1 MKKLKCLAVLFVG
14 LLPTFAFAKAKVEPL
29 QFAGASTHEQNQA
42 RWDSLMKYKVWGTDY
57 IVFLDNVHISD
68 SVGYTGT
75 KGNLT
80 LSNPSHTLGGP
91 ILVGGDMVFDNA
103 TYTDKTGG
111 SVRVV
116 GNLRLSNQDGNKMD
130 SVWCVGGSI
139 TSQHQNKSD
148 SSWNVL
154 LDGDIYTNETAAY
167 FTKKKGDYSRCPET
181 VPPLEDLSVPYLPS
195 NAWPQNLED
204 LLMTKTDPEIGYIH
218 VPPDTSETNNYGTYD
233 KYFNRFVISGT
244 KNKALYVV
252 MPPGG
257 KLTRIFSK
265 NGFEFDNAVN
275 DLKIQVVYVTEGT
288 KFADGK
294 WDLTDKANFTYVT
307 NSDYSGNLLF
317 YTDKPIRWNYWQGAS
332 FQGTWMTTD
341 TIGVGGHF
349 KLAGQ
354 IVAKSIYFYADI
366 TGDFKYMPFDPP
378 WIDIN
383 PEARTWGTL
392 YEGVSGKQPLTIRLN
407 EAPPTEVTFK
417 YCFIFTGDQANNR
430 DTDPDSLHAFASLAD
445 VVTTDL
451 PVCNGANS
459 TNYKTVSIPK
469 GKFVPTDTVGVVVQD
484 DQDEEWGEMFT
495 IRVFDMVGAV
505 LPNKMRKGEFLIE
518 IVDDDRAPLSKDTTF
533 VGIEDE
539 DNAFVRFPALT
550 GNGQP
555 LTDFFV
561 KIESLPMHNSSVA
574 GKLIYDGNVVDAA
587 TIAAGLIIPSADIGK
602 LSYRGNENA
611 YGNNIASFTFRIIYR
626 DVPAENA
633 NVVAISLNAV
643 NDGPTVNNPTVKVKE
658 NVAGETAPNAV
669 SGKIT
674 VNDVDDTQFK
684 YAFDNTD
691 ANYAKV
697 TSLYTINSKT
707 GKISVK
713 SGVLLN
719 YESADSLLKIKV
731 NVTDSAA
738 TTNGTGKVTVKSNVT
753 IKITDDNDKPVIRD
767 TTLTVAENSAADTE
781 VGKVTA
787 EDEDTWKVLTFSLAD
802 MPGNSGAAQLFTI
815 NSDGMIKV
823 ATGAKLDYETKK
835 EYKLYAIVTDNG
847 ASKGFTN
854 LKDTAVVTIKLT
866 DANDPPIIVDIKDD
880 YNVVENTKTGVVF
893 AKFKVVDVDAADG
906 STTLSAT
913 VTDKNPVSGSVNAG
927 QLFKATVTPYNG
939 DTMYVNILVK
949 DSALLDYEALY
960 KADTVSYNVTVS
972 IKDGGN
978 STVSADTKI
987 FVTDENEA
995 PDAKDGAFT
1004 IAENSPAGKLVGT
1017 ISASDPDTYN
1027 ATYKKLKYTLV
1038 GSSSRYTVAA
1048 STGKIT
1054 VKQNAVIDY
1063 ETTPNHKDTIKVKV
1077 TDKNGS
1083 GLSSR
1088 IATIVITIT
1097 NTNEDPELKCITGD
1111 TKCNGPFEIAENSAT
1126 GTVIHTFAITDVDAN
1141 DAGHLTVDIVDKNG
1155 SNAKTLFD
1163 VKTNAAN
1170 TEMIVSV
1177 KDKSKLNYE
1186 AVDSTYVVYLIVKDA
1201 GNAADTL
1208 ERTIKVIDV
1217 NETPTL
1223 AGKTVSLA
1231 ENSPKNKLVATL
1243 TATDP
1248 DTKHVTEFG
1257 HLEYSI
1263 ITDDMPFRMDSNKV
1277 RVEDST
1283 KLDYE
1288 TTPIFKFNVEV
1299 KNCTKNASTGKY
1311 TDGCLMDTAAVTVR
1325 LSNVNEEPELKCISG
1340 DTKCN
1345 GPFEIAENSATG
1357 TEIHTFAISDIDA
1370 DDAGQLTV
1378 DLVDKN
1384 GRDAKTLFDV
1394 KTNTANT
1401 EMIVFVKD
1409 SSKLDYETVDA
1420 QYVVYLIVKDA
1431 AGAADTLVRTIKVK
1445 DVNEAPSIQPLSK
1458 TIAENLPNG
1467 TKVGDLVAS
1476 DPDTKNASFRKLKY
1490 TILGADTVP
1499 FRLDSNVVKVSDS
1512 SKLDYEKQKVF
1523 KFKVQV
1529 SDGQLQDTAL
1539 VTITLTDVDERPKII
1554 VDDDE
1559 DGGDDTDSL
1568 CIAHCDTTNR
1578 GSGDEHGKDALTVGV
1593 NENSP
1598 TGTVVMQY
1606 WVYDEDA
1613 DDVKK
1618 LVPSL
1623 DQIEASVG
1631 GPTANDLFQITKK
1644 QEGNRW
1650 KIVVTVKDG
1659 SLLDYEGLGKVDPV
1673 TNLVPQYTVNIIL
1686 TDPVDPSNSNSKELK
1701 DTIVRVIEILDVN
1714 ESPLFDVWPC
1724 EIAENNH
1731 VGDSLGR
1738 IEHPS
1743 DVDSLSKHVDYY
1755 DNQFKLVGGDTALFD
1770 LKYGEPIDGRPNI
1783 TLVAKVIFDC
1793 ETEPYKNKCG
1803 VDGAFH
1809 VVIDYFDKH
1818 DTTNKMRKTVPITLI
1833 DVNEKPKILT
1843 DSVEVKENVKKGT
1856 VVDTVRATDT
1866 DLYDTVLTF
1875 TLVEDKSGCFDVS
1888 KSGVITVKKDN
1899 CPDLNYEKNKE
1910 LPIKVKVTDNGT
1922 GGSGEG
1928 TLSDTK
1934 TIIVKIKDVNE
1945 APEIPDQEFTVPED
1959 TKPGKK
1965 VAVIEASDPD
1975 VEEEYSTLTFSLIEE
1990 SEEFDVKE
1998 DGTVILKKPLDY
2010 EKDSVYVIKVRV
2022 TDGELS
2028 DTANVTIK
2036 VGNVYEQPKVQITLA
2051 ETVDSSWTDP
2061 DTIYINNKSLC
2072 IEWVAMVRETDE
2084 VLKDTSECG
2093 IKLEEGENFIIR
2105 KFEDPRMD
2113 EPGYD
2118 TLVVYVST
2126 ATPIVTVSKSTDKLA
2141 DPNIFTV
2148 VEQSAKGDTAFYV
2161 NDPRNDIVVTVKD
2174 PVEKTKET
2182 FTVKLD
2188 LDTVKVP
2195 SKTYKTVSDIV
2206 DHGIALNERASNA
2219 THTPVNGEKIA
2230 VTYTEKVNG
2239 KEVQITYYT
2248 DDKGE
2253 LLENADGVVEMTV
2266 SYTEKING
2274 VDVTISYQADA
2285 VTGNL
2290 IKTSGGYAKSEKSKD
2305 GKGGKGKNSKD
2316 AENKVVYTV
2325 SYEYVDDAGNFM
2337 TISYGVDADGDIV
2350 RNEFGSIGYELTYT
2364 YTNKYGNASTQ
2375 SIFVVLDQAA
2385 PVVKILYPTKGEV
2398 IYANYVDVKWT
2409 VDLGDG
2415 RGPIVQDTLVTQSLN
2430 KGGNGIVR
2438 FYRDKAGNI
2447 ASDTVLVVMKNAKDV
2462 DISVEKPVTL
2472 VTKDKVEEYYA
2483 ANEPE
2488 EGETFAVSIY
2498 NPKTEKEVE
2507 TQVGGEFKTKEGSG
2521 NVPYPGLEGHL
2532 GPTLGIDTKVP
2543 SVNAVGGLATL
2554 DDLVNAEG
2562 LVALQEV
2569 DGGKKITVDEYVEQ
2583 YCSDEFAESLGS
2595 DLSRANLYKTKMRV
2609 KIWIYTSLGQFV
2621 DHYSFTQEL
2630 DDPDYANNAGLLTLY
2645 FEMKPDRD
2653 GNVRTAEGRLMAT
2666 GAYIYK
2672 TEVEMNTLLR
2682 CSLPPFEKSNGGNY
2696 VPKKK
2701 DYIKGSTRRVT
2712 EDMLKSFGYKRPSKK

>member
-1 MKKLKCLAVLFVG
+1 MKKLKCLAVLLVG
-14 LLPTFAFAKAKVEPL
+14 LIPTFAFAKAKVEPL
-29 QFAGASTHEQNQA
+29 QFTGATSHDVNQA
-42 RWDSLMKYKVWGTDY
+42 RWDSLMKYKIWGTDS
-57 IVFLDNVHISD
+57 INIFQNVKIPD
-68 SVGYTGT
+68 SIGYNGT
-75 KGNLT
+75 KGRLYLLN
-80 LSNPSHTLGGP
+80 NGHVLGGP
-91 ILVGGDMVFDNA
+91 TLVGGNMDFDNSDHDSILA
-103 TYTDKTGG
+103 GP
-111 SVRVV
+111 VRVQ
-116 GNLRLSNQDGNKMD
+116 GNVRLGTQNENLMEGT
-130 SVWCVGGSI
+130 WCVQGGIS
-139 TSQHQNKSD
+139 SQYNNGDYQ
-148 SSWNVL
+148 WNAL
-154 LDGDIYTNETAAY
+154 LQGPLYTNETSTV
-167 FTKKKGDYSRCPET
+167 FTKKAGNYGACPQK
-181 VPPLEDLSVPYLPS
+181 VPPLEDLSVPELPD
-195 NAWPQNLED
+195 NAWQGAGDFRMMATL
-204 LLMTKTDPEIGYIH
+204 PETTFVD
-218 VPPDTSETNNYGTYD
+218 VPPDSVETNNYGTYD
-233 KYFNRFVISGT
+233 QYYNNFVVDGT
-244 KNKALYVV
+244 KDKVLYVL

-265 NGFEFDNAVN
+265 NGFEIKNAVN
-275 DLKIQVVYVTEGT
+275 NFKIQVVYVKEGT
-288 KFADGK
+288 KFAGGK
-294 WDLTDKANFTYVT
+294 WDVTDKAEFTYVS

-317 YTDKPIRWNYWQGAS
+317 YTKKHIAWDYWDGAS

-341 TIGVGGHF
+341 SIVVGGHF

-354 IVAKSIYFYADI
+354 IVARYIHFLADI
-366 TGDFKYMPFDPP
+366 KGDFQYMPFDPP
-378 WIDIN
+378 WIEID

-392 YEGVSGKQPLTIRLN
+392 YEGVSGKQALNIRLN
-407 EAPPTEVTFK
+407 EAPTTDVTFK
-417 YCFIFTGDQANNR
+417 YCYIFTGDQANNR
-430 DTDPDSLHAFASLAD
+430 DTDPTGAHAFASLDD
-445 VVTTDL
+445 VVASGL
-451 PVCNGANS
+451 PICNGANS
-459 TNYKTVSIPK
+459 TNFKTVTIPK
-469 GKFVPTDTVGVVVQD
+469 GSLVPTSPVGVEVQD
-484 DQDEEWGEMFT
+484 ELVEEWDEMFT

-505 LPNKMRKGEFLIE
+505 LPNKMREGEFLIE
-518 IVDDDRAPLSKDTTF
+518 IVDDDKAPLSKDTTF
-533 VGIEDE
+533 VGVEDE
-539 DNAFVRFPALT
+539 DNAFVRFPAFT

-561 KIESLPMHNSSVA
+561 KIESLPMHNSSTA
-574 GKLIYDGNVVDAA
+574 GTLIYDGNTVDAS
-587 TIAAGLIIPSADIGK
+587 TIAAGLVIPSSDIGK
-602 LSYRGNENA
+602 LVYRGEQNA
-611 YGNNIASFTFRIIYR
+611 YGTGVASFTFRIINR
-626 DVPAENA
+626 DVPAA
-633 NVVAISLNAV
+633 SSNVLAINLNAV
-643 NDGPTVNNPTVKVKE
+643 NDGPTVNNPTFTVKE
-658 NVAGETAPNAV
+658 NVAGETTANTV
-669 SGKIT
+669 SGNIT
-674 VNDVDDTQFK
+674 VKDVDDSKFT
-684 YAFDNTD
+684 YAFDTGD
-691 ANYAKV
+691 ANYTKV
-697 TSLYTINSKT
+697 SSLYTINST
-707 GKISVK
+707 SGTISVK

-719 YESADSLLKIKV
+719 YETPDNLLKIKV
-731 NVTDSAA
+731 NVTDEAS
-738 TTNGTGKVTVKSNVT
+738 TTSGTGKITAKSTVTL
-753 IKITDDNDKPVIRD
+753 KILDDNDKPVIYD
-767 TTLTVAENSAADTE
+767 ATFTVAENSAAGTE
-781 VGKVTA
+781 VGQVTA
-787 EDEDTWKVLTFSLAD
+787 EDEDIWKVLSFSLAD
-802 MPGNSGAAQLFTI
+802 MPGNANTASLFTI
-815 NSDGMIKV
+815 DANGVIKV
-823 ATGAKLDYETKK
+823 NTGAKLDYETKK

-847 ASKGFTN
+847 EDKGFTN

-927 QLFKATVTPYNG
+927 QLFKATVTPYKD

-1017 ISASDPDTYN
+1017 VSASDPDTYN

-1126 GTVIHTFAITDVDAN
+1126 GTVIHNFAISDVDAN
-1141 DAGHLTVDIVDKNG
+1141 DAGHLTVDLVDTNG
-1155 SNAKTLFD
+1155 RDAKTLFE

-1186 AVDSTYVVYLIVKDA
+1186 AVDPEYVVYLIVKDA
-1201 GNAADTL
+1201 GGAADTL
-1208 ERTIKVIDV
+1208 VRTIKVKDV

-1263 ITDDMPFRMDSNKV
+1263 ITENMPFWMDSNKV
-1277 RVEDST
+1277 KVADST

-1288 TTPIFKFNVEV
+1288 TTPIFKFDVEV

-1311 TDGCLMDTAAVTVR
+1311 TEGCLMDTAAVTVR

-2325 SYEYVDDAGNFM
+2325 SYEYVDDAGNIM

-2595 DLSRANLYKTKMRV
+2595 DLSRANLYKTKMHV

-2630 DDPDYANNAGLLTLY
+2630 DDPDFANNAGLLTLY

>member
-1 MKKLKCLAVLFVG
+1 MKKLKCLAVLLVG
-14 LLPTFAFAKAKVEPL
+14 LIPTFAFAKASVAPL
-29 QFAGASTHEQNQA
+29 QFTGVPASQQEA
-42 RWDSLMKYKVWGTDY
+42 RWDSLMKYKIWGTDS
-57 IVFLDNVHISD
+57 IRFHEEDFISD
-68 SVGYTGT
+68 TVGYNGT
-75 KGNLT
+75 RGPMYLMYGQRE
-80 LSNPSHTLGGP
+80 LGGP
-91 ILVGGDMVFDNA
+91 ILVGGNMVFDNGEKDVLLA
-103 TYTDKTGG
+103 GP
-111 SVRVV
+111 VRVE
-116 GNLRLSNQDGNKMD
+116 GNLRLSNQGGNKMPK
-130 SVWCVGGSI
+130 VWCVKGSI
-139 TSQHQNKSD
+139 TAQHNNGSEAQ
-148 SSWNVL
+148 WNSL
-154 LDGDIYTNETAAY
+154 IGSLYTDETNAVYTSKA
-167 FTKKKGDYSRCPET
+167 GDYSSCPT
-181 VPPLEDLSVPYLPS
+181 KVPPLEDLTVPYLADADWQGS
-195 NAWPQNLED
+195 DNFG
-204 LLMTKTDPEIGYIH
+204 MTVTHGETRYIH
-218 VPPDTSETNNYGTYD
+218 VPPDSVYTNTYGTYD
-233 KYFNRFVISGT
+233 KYYENFQVSGSLGKT
-244 KNKALYVV
+244 LYIV
-252 MPPGG
+252 MPPNGR
-257 KLTRIFSK
+257 LTRIFAK
-265 NGFEFDNAVN
+265 NGFDFDNAVN
-275 DLKIQVVYVTEGT
+275 DFKIQVVYVKEGT
-288 KFADGK
+288 KFANGE
-294 WDLTDKANFTYVT
+294 WDLTDKDEFKYLSNA
-307 NSDYSGNLLF
+307 DYAGNLLF
-317 YTDKPIRWNYWQGAS
+317 YTNKKIQWNWWDNAS
-332 FQGTWMTTD
+332 FQGTWITTD
-341 TIGVGGHF
+341 SIQIGGHF

-354 IVAKSIYFYADI
+354 IIAKSINFLAKI
-366 TGDFKYMPFDPP
+366 KGDFQYMPFDPP

-392 YEGVSGKQPLTIRLN
+392 YEGKSGKQALNIRLN
-407 EAPPTEVTFK
+407 EAPTTDVTFK
-417 YCFIFTGDQANNR
+417 YCYIFTGDQANNR
-430 DTDPDSLHAFASLAD
+430 DTDPDSLQAFASLDD
-445 VVTTDL
+445 VVTSDL
-451 PVCNGANS
+451 PICNGANS
-459 TNYKTVSIPK
+459 TNFKTVSIPK
-469 GKFVPTDTVGVVVQD
+469 GSLVPTSPVGVEVKDELV
-484 DQDEEWGEMFT
+484 EEWGEMFT

-505 LPNKMRKGEFLIE
+505 LPNKSREGEFLIE
-518 IVDDDRAPLSKDTTF
+518 IEDDDRAPLSKDTTF

-561 KIESLPMHNSSVA
+561 KIESLPTA

-587 TIAAGLIIPSADIGK
+587 TINAGLVIPSSDIGK
-602 LSYRGNENA
+602 LVYRGESNV
-611 YGNNIASFTFRIIYR
+611 YGPGVASFTFRIINK
-626 DVPAENA
+626 DVPAVSN
-633 NVVAISLNAV
+633 NVVAINLEAV
-643 NDGPTVNNPTVKVKE
+643 NDGPTVNNPTIKVKE

-669 SGKIT
+669 SGKINVT
-674 VNDVDDTQFK
+674 DVDDTQFT
-684 YAFDNTD
+684 YAFDTGD

-697 TSLYTINSKT
+697 ISLYTINSST
-707 GKISVK
+707 GKISVN
-713 SGVLLN
+713 SGVKLN
-719 YESADSLLKIKV
+719 FESADSSLKIKV
-731 NVTDSAA
+731 NVTDAA
-738 TTNGTGKVTVKSNVT
+738 STTSGTGKITVKSNVT

-767 TTLTVAENSAADTE
+767 TTLTVAENSAAETE
-781 VGKVTA
+781 VGQVTA
-787 EDEDTWKVLTFSLAD
+787 EDEDIWKVLSFSLAD
-802 MPGNSGAAQLFTI
+802 MPGNANSASLFTI
-815 NSDGMIKV
+815 DGNGVIKV
-823 ATGAKLDYETKK
+823 APGAKLDYETKK

-847 ASKGFTN
+847 EDKGFTN

-1004 IAENSPAGKLVGT
+1004 VAENASAGTLVGT
-1017 ISASDPDTYN
+1017 VSASDPDTCN
-1027 ATYKKLKYTLV
+1027 ATYSKLKYVLV
-1038 GSSSRYTVAA
+1038 GSSSRYAVASA
-1048 STGKIT
+1048 TGKIT
-1054 VKQNAVIDY
+1054 VKQGAVIDY

-1083 GLSSR
+1083 GLTSR
-1088 IATIVITIT
+1088 TATIVITIT
-1097 NTNEDPELKCITGD
+1097 NTNEDPELNCVTGD

-1163 VKTNAAN
+1163 VKTNTAN
-1170 TEMIVSV
+1170 TEMIVFV

-1208 ERTIKVIDV
+1208 VRTIKVIDV

-1231 ENSPKNKLVATL
+1231 ENSPKNKVVATL

-1248 DTKHVTEFG
+1248 DTKHVVEFG
-1257 HLEYSI
+1257 HLDYSV
-1263 ITDDMPFRMDSNKV
+1263 ITEGAPFWMDSNKV
-1277 RVEDST
+1277 KVLDST
-1283 KLDYE
+1283 KLDFE
-1288 TTPIFKFNVEV
+1288 TTPVFTFDVEV
-1299 KNCTKNASTGKY
+1299 KNCTKNTSTGKY
-1311 TDGCLMDTAAVTVR
+1311 TVGCLMDTATVTVR

-1357 TEIHTFAISDIDA
+1357 TVIHTFAITDVDA

-1409 SSKLDYETVDA
+1409 KSKLDYEAVDA

-1431 AGAADTLVRTIKVK
+1431 NNAADTLVRTIKVI
-1445 DVNEAPSIQPLSK
+1445 DVNETPSIQPFSK
-1458 TIAENLPNG
+1458 TIDENLPNG

-1476 DPDTKNASFRKLKY
+1476 DLDTKNEAFRKLTY

-1512 SKLDYEKQKVF
+1512 SKLDYEKKKQF

-1529 SDGQLQDTAL
+1529 SDGALKDTAL
-1539 VTITLTDVDERPKII
+1539 VTITLKDVDERPKII
-1554 VDDDE
+1554 VDDD
-1559 DGGDDTDSL
+1559 DDGDDDSEDK

-1593 NENSP
+1593 KENSS

-1606 WVYDEDA
+1606 WVYDEDSE
-1613 DDVKK
+1613 DVKK
-1618 LVPSL
+1618 LVPTL
-1623 DQIEASVG
+1623 DQIEATVG
-1631 GPTANDLFQITKK
+1631 GLTANDLFTITKV

-1650 KIVVTVKDG
+1650 KIVVKVKDG
-1659 SLLDYEGLGKVDPV
+1659 SLLDYEALGKVDPV

-1686 TDPVDPSNSNSKELK
+1686 TDPVDPSNANSKELK

-1714 ESPLFDVWPC
+1714 ESPLFDVRPC
-1724 EIAENNH
+1724 EIAENNQ

-1743 DVDSLSKHVDYY
+1743 DIDSLSKHLDYY
-1755 DNQFKLVGGDTALFD
+1755 DNQFRLVGGDTALFALRYD
-1770 LKYGEPIDGRPNI
+1770 EPIDGRPNI
-1783 TLVAKVIFDC
+1783 TLVAKVVFDC

-1803 VDGAFH
+1803 VDSAFH
-1809 VVIDYFDKH
+1809 VVIDYYDKH
-1818 DTTNKMRKTVPITLI
+1818 DTTNKMRKDVPIKLI

-2126 ATPIVTVSKSTDKLA
+2126 ATPIVTVSKSTDKFA

-2507 TQVGGEFKTKEGSG
+2507 TQVGGEFDTKEGSG

>member
-1 MKKLKCLAVLFVG
+1 MKKLKCLAVLLVG
-14 LLPTFAFAKAKVEPL
+14 LIPTFAFAKASVAPL
-29 QFAGASTHEQNQA
+29 QFTGATSSQDNQD

-57 IVFLDNVHISD
+57 IVFLDNNHISD

-75 KGNLT
+75 RGNLT

-91 ILVGGDMVFDNA
+91 TLVGGNMIFDNA
-103 TYTDKTGG
+103 TSTSKTGG

-116 GNLRLSNQDGNKMD
+116 GNLQVSGQNGNVMNG
-130 SVWCVGGSI
+130 VWCVGGNI
-139 TSQHQNKSD
+139 TSQHPDKSD

-154 LDGDIYTNETAAY
+154 LDGDLYTNETAAY
-167 FTKKKGDYSRCPET
+167 FTKKAGNYSACPDT
-181 VPPLEDLSVPYLPS
+181 VPPLEDLDVPYLGSWPS
-195 NAWPQNLED
+195 VSENF
-204 LLMTKTDPEIGYIH
+204 LMTATVAETGYIH
-218 VPPDTSETNNYGTYD
+218 VPPDSVDTNPYGTYD
-233 KYFNRFVISGT
+233 KYYDRFEVSGT
-244 KNKALYVV
+244 LNKTLYVL
-252 MPPGG
+252 MPPNG
-257 KLTRIFSK
+257 KLTRIFAK
-265 NGFEFDNAVN
+265 QGFNLNNAVN
-275 DLKIQVVYVTEGT
+275 NFKIQVAYVKEGT
-288 KFADGK
+288 KFVDGK
-294 WDLTDKANFTYVT
+294 WDLTDKDEFKYLSNAE
-307 NSDYSGNLLF
+307 YSGNLLF
-317 YTDKPIRWNYWQGAS
+317 YTDRPIDWNYWQDAS
-332 FQGTWMTTD
+332 FQGTWITTD

-354 IVAKSIYFYADI
+354 IIAKSVYFNADI
-366 TGDFKYMPFDPP
+366 KGDFKYMPFDPP
-378 WIDIN
+378 KIDIN

-392 YEGVSGKQPLTIRLN
+392 YEGKSGKQALNIRLN
-407 EAPPTEVTFK
+407 ESPTTDVTFK

-430 DTDPDSLHAFASLAD
+430 DTDPDSLHAFASLDD
-445 VVTTDL
+445 VVTSDL
-451 PVCNGANS
+451 PICNGANS
-459 TNYKTVSIPK
+459 TNFKMVTIPK
-469 GKFVPTDTVGVVVQD
+469 GRLVPTSPVGVEVKDELV
-484 DQDEEWGEMFT
+484 EEWGEMFT

-505 LPNKMRKGEFLIE
+505 LPNKSREGEFLIE
-518 IVDDDRAPLSKDTTF
+518 IEDDDRAPLSKDTTF

-602 LSYRGNENA
+602 LVYRGEPNA
-611 YGNNIASFTFRIIYR
+611 YGTGVASFTFRIINK
-626 DVPAENA
+626 DVPAVSN
-633 NVVAISLNAV
+633 NVVAINLNAV
-643 NDGPTVNNPTVKVKE
+643 NDAPTVNNPTVKVKE
-658 NVAGETAPNAV
+658 NVAGETTPNAV

-674 VNDVDDTQFK
+674 VNDVDDTQFT
-684 YAFDNTD
+684 YAFDTGD

-713 SGVLLN
+713 SGVKLN

-731 NVTDSAA
+731 NVTDSAS
-738 TTNGTGKVTVKSNVT
+738 TTPGTGKITVKSNVT

-767 TTLTVAENSAADTE
+767 TTLTVAENSAAGTE
-781 VGKVTA
+781 VGQVTA
-787 EDEDTWKVLTFSLAD
+787 EDEDIWKVLSFSLAN
-802 MPGNSGAAQLFTI
+802 MPGNGNVAQLFTI
-815 NSDGMIKV
+815 DANGMIKV

-847 ASKGFTN
+847 ESKGFTN

-913 VTDKNPVSGSVNAG
+913 ITDKNPVSGSVTAD
-927 QLFKATVTPYNG
+927 QLFKATVSAHNG
-939 DTMYVNILVK
+939 DTLYVNLLVK

-972 IKDGGN
+972 IKDASGGAGSN
-978 STVSADTKI
+978 TVTADTKI
-987 FVTDENEA
+987 FVTDENET

-1004 IAENSPAGKLVGT
+1004 VAENASAGTLVGT
-1017 ISASDPDTYN
+1017 VSASDPDTCN
-1027 ATYKKLKYTLV
+1027 ATYSKLKYVLV
-1038 GSSSRYTVAA
+1038 GSSSRYAVASA
-1048 STGKIT
+1048 TGKIT
-1054 VKQNAVIDY
+1054 VKQGAVIDY

-1083 GLSSR
+1083 GLTSR
-1088 IATIVITIT
+1088 TATIVITIT
-1097 NTNEDPELKCITGD
+1097 NTNEDPELNCVTGD

-1163 VKTNAAN
+1163 VKTNTAN
-1170 TEMIVSV
+1170 TEMIVFV

-1186 AVDSTYVVYLIVKDA
+1186 AVDSAYVVYLIVKDA

-1208 ERTIKVIDV
+1208 VRTIKVKDV

-1248 DTKHVTEFG
+1248 DTKHVVEFG
-1257 HLEYSI
+1257 HLDYSV
-1263 ITDDMPFRMDSNKV
+1263 ITEGAPFWMDSNKV
-1277 RVEDST
+1277 KVLDST
-1283 KLDYE
+1283 KLDFE
-1288 TTPIFKFNVEV
+1288 TTPVFTFDVEV
-1299 KNCTKNASTGKY
+1299 KNCTKNTSTGKY
-1311 TDGCLMDTAAVTVR
+1311 TVGCLMDTATVTVR

-1345 GPFEIAENSATG
+1345 GPFEIEENSATG
-1357 TEIHTFAISDIDA
+1357 TVIHTFAITDVDA

-1409 SSKLDYETVDA
+1409 KSKLDYEAVDA

-1431 AGAADTLVRTIKVK
+1431 NNAADTLVRTIKVI
-1445 DVNEAPSIQPLSK
+1445 DVNETPSIQPFSK
-1458 TIAENLPNG
+1458 TIDENLPNG

-1476 DPDTKNASFRKLKY
+1476 DLDTKNEAFRKLTY

-1499 FRLDSNVVKVSDS
+1499 FRLDSNVIKVADS
-1512 SKLDYEKQKVF
+1512 SKLDYEKKKQF
-1523 KFKVQV
+1523 KFKVEV
-1529 SDGQLQDTAL
+1529 SDGALKDTAL
-1539 VTITLTDVDERPKII
+1539 VTITLKDVDERPKII
-1554 VDDDE
+1554 VDDD
-1559 DGGDDTDSL
+1559 DDGDDDSEDK
-1568 CIAHCDTTNR
+1568 CIAHCDTTHR

-1593 NENSP
+1593 KENSS

-1606 WVYDEDA
+1606 WVYDEDSE
-1613 DDVKK
+1613 DVKK
-1618 LVPSL
+1618 LVPTL
-1623 DQIEASVG
+1623 DQIEATVG
-1631 GPTANDLFQITKK
+1631 GLTANDLFTITKV

-1650 KIVVTVKDG
+1650 KIVVKVKDG
-1659 SLLDYEGLGKVDPV
+1659 SLLDYEALGKVDPV

-1686 TDPVDPSNSNSKELK
+1686 TDPVDPSNANSKELK
-1701 DTIVRVIEILDVN
+1701 DTIVRVIEVLDVN
-1714 ESPLFDVWPC
+1714 ESPLFDVRPC
-1724 EIAENNH
+1724 EIAENNQ

-1743 DVDSLSKHVDYY
+1743 DIDSLSKHLDYY
-1755 DNQFKLVGGDTALFD
+1755 DNQFRLVGGDTALFALRYD
-1770 LKYGEPIDGRPNI
+1770 EPIDGRPNI
-1783 TLVAKVIFDC
+1783 TLVAKVVFDC

-1803 VDGAFH
+1803 VDSAFH
-1809 VVIDYFDKH
+1809 VVIDYYDKH
-1818 DTTNKMRKTVPITLI
+1818 DTTNKMRKDVPIKLI

-1856 VVDTVRATDT
+1856 VVDTVKATDT

-1875 TLVEDKSGCFDVS
+1875 TLVEDRSGCFDVS
-1888 KSGVITVKKDN
+1888 TSGVITVKKDN

-1922 GGSGEG
+1922 DGSGEG

-1945 APEIPDQEFTVPED
+1945 APEIPDQGFTVPED

-1965 VAVIEASDPD
+1965 VAVVEASDPD
-1975 VEEEYSTLTFSLIEE
+1975 VEEEYSTLTFSLVEE

-1998 DGTVILKKPLDY
+1998 DGTVILKKQLDY

-2036 VGNVYEQPKVQITLA
+2036 VGNVYEQPKVEITLA

-2072 IEWVAMVRETDE
+2072 IEWVAMVRQTEE

-2093 IKLEEGENFIIR
+2093 IQLEEGENLVIR

-2126 ATPIVTVSKSTDKLA
+2126 ATPIVTVSKSTDKFA

-2148 VEQSAKGDTAFYV
+2148 VEHSSKGDTAFYV

-2195 SKTYKTVSDIV
+2195 SNTYKTVSDIA
-2206 DHGIALNERASNA
+2206 DYGIALNEKATNA
-2219 THTPVNGEKIA
+2219 THTPINGEKIA
-2230 VTYTEKVNG
+2230 VSYTEKING
-2239 KEVQITYYT
+2239 KDVRITYYT

-2266 SYTEKING
+2266 SYTETING

-2285 VTGNL
+2285 VTGAL

-2305 GKGGKGKNSKD
+2305 GKDKPSKD
-2316 AENKVVYTV
+2316 AENEVVYTV
-2325 SYEYVDDAGNFM
+2325 SYEYVDEAGNIM
-2337 TISYGVDADGDIV
+2337 TISYGVDAEGDIV

-2364 YTNKYGNASTQ
+2364 YTNKYGNSSTQ

-2472 VTKDKVEEYYA
+2472 VTKDKVEDYYA

-2507 TQVGGEFKTKEGSG
+2507 TQVGGEFDTKEGSG
-2521 NVPYPGLEGHL
+2521 DVPYPGLEGHL

-2554 DDLVNAEG
+2554 DDLVNSEG

-2595 DLSRANLYKTKMRV
+2595 DISRANLYKTEMRV

-2621 DHYSFTQEL
+2621 DHYSFKQEL
-2630 DDPDYANNAGLLTLY
+2630 DNPDFANNAGLLTLY

-2672 TEVEMNTLLR
+2672 TEVEMKTLLR
-2682 CSLPPFEKSNGGNY
+2682 CSLPPFEKSNGGKY

-2701 DYIKGSTRRVT
+2701 DYVKGTTRRVT
-2712 EDMLKSFGYKRPSKK
+2712 EDMLKSFGYRRPEKK

>member
-1 MKKLKCLAVLFVG
+1 MKKLKCLAVLLVG
-14 LLPTFAFAKAKVEPL
+14 LIPTFAFAKAKVEPL

-91 ILVGGDMVFDNA
+91 ILVGGNMVFDNA

-317 YTDKPIRWNYWQGAS
+317 YTDMPIRWNYWQGAS

-533 VGIEDE
+533 VGIEDT
-539 DNAFVRFPALT
+539 DNAFVQFPAFT
-550 GNGQP
+550 GNGQL
-555 LTDFFV
+555 LTDFQV

-574 GKLIYDGNVVDAA
+574 GKLIYDGTVVNDSI
-587 TIAAGLIIPSADIGK
+587 IAAGLIIPSTDIGK

-643 NDGPTVNNPTVKVKE
+643 NDAPKVRDTTFTVKE
-658 NVAGETAPNAV
+658 NVAGQTTPNAV
-669 SGKIT
+669 NGKIPVT
-674 VNDVDDTQFK
+674 DVDDTQFK

-707 GKISVK
+707 GEISVK
-713 SGVLLN
+713 SGALLN

-738 TTNGTGKVTVKSNVT
+738 TTNGTGKVTVKSTVT
-753 IKITDDNDKPVIRD
+753 IQILDVNDKPVIRD
-767 TTLTVAENSAADTE
+767 TTLTVAENSPAGTE

-787 EDEDTWKVLTFSLAD
+787 EDEDIWKVLTFSLAD
-802 MPGNSGAAQLFTI
+802 MSGNSGAAQLFTI

-927 QLFKATVTPYNG
+927 QLFKATVTPYKD

-1141 DAGHLTVDIVDKNG
+1141 DAGQLTVDLVDTNG
-1155 SNAKTLFD
+1155 RDAKTLFD

-1186 AVDSTYVVYLIVKDA
+1186 AVDPEYVVFLIVKDA
-1201 GNAADTL
+1201 GGAADTL
-1208 ERTIKVIDV
+1208 VRTIKVIDV

-1257 HLEYSI
+1257 HLDYSV
-1263 ITDDMPFRMDSNKV
+1263 ITEGAPFWMDSNKV
-1277 RVEDST
+1277 KVLDST
-1283 KLDYE
+1283 KLDFE
-1288 TTPIFKFNVEV
+1288 TTPVFTFDVEV
-1299 KNCTKNASTGKY
+1299 KNCTKNTSGKY
-1311 TDGCLMDTAAVTVR
+1311 TVGCLMDTATVTVR

-1554 VDDDE
+1554 VDDD
-1559 DGGDDTDSL
+1559 DDGDDDSEDK

-1593 NENSP
+1593 KENSS

-1623 DQIEASVG
+1623 DQIEATVG
-1631 GPTANDLFQITKK
+1631 GLTANDLFTITKV

-1650 KIVVTVKDG
+1650 KIVVKVKDG
-1659 SLLDYEGLGKVDPV
+1659 SLLDYEALGKVDPV

-1686 TDPVDPSNSNSKELK
+1686 TDPVDPSNANSKELK
-1701 DTIVRVIEILDVN
+1701 DTIVRVIEVLDVN
-1714 ESPLFDVWPC
+1714 ESPLFDVRPC
-1724 EIAENNH
+1724 EIAENNQ

-1743 DVDSLSKHVDYY
+1743 DIDSLSKHLDYY
-1755 DNQFKLVGGDTALFD
+1755 DNQFRLVGGDTALFALRYD
-1770 LKYGEPIDGRPNI
+1770 EPIDGRPNI
-1783 TLVAKVIFDC
+1783 TLVAKVVFDC

-1803 VDGAFH
+1803 VDSAFH

-1818 DTTNKMRKTVPITLI
+1818 DTTNKMRKDVPIKLI

-2126 ATPIVTVSKSTDKLA
+2126 ATPIVTVSKATDKLA

-2325 SYEYVDDAGNFM
+2325 SYEYVDDAGNIM

-2595 DLSRANLYKTKMRV
+2595 DLSRANLYKTEMRV

-2621 DHYSFTQEL
+2621 DHYSFKQEL
-2630 DDPDYANNAGLLTLY
+2630 DNPDFANNAGLLTLY

-2682 CSLPPFEKSNGGNY
+2682 CSLPPFEKSNGGKY